1 MNRWKASKLT
11 GVALV
16 TLALG
21 GLGLRAASAEPPP
34 RMESALR
41 HLNEAREE
49 LRLARGDADG
59 HREQALDFTVRAIRQ
74 VEQAIDLES
83 RHREH
88 RERRERR

>member
-1 MNRWKASKLT
+1 MNMNAWKAAKLA
-11 GVALV
+11 GVVLV
-16 TLALG
+16 TVALG
-21 GLGLRAASAEPPP
+21 GLGLRAASAEPQP

-49 LRLARGDADG
+49 LRLAHGDAGG

-74 VEQAIDLES
+74 VEEGIQAES

-88 RERRERR
+88 RERR

>member
-1 MNRWKASKLT
+1 MNGWKVSKLA

-16 TLALG
+16 GVTLG
-21 GLGLRAASAEPPP
+21 GLGLRAASAEPAP

-49 LRLARGDADG
+49 LRMAHSAAGE

-74 VEQAIDLES
+74 VEQAIDLVN
-83 RHREH
+83 RH

>member
-1 MNRWKASKLT
+1 MNRWKASKLA

-16 TLALG
+16 TVAFG
-21 GLGLRAASAEPPP
+21 GLGLRAASAEPER

-49 LRLARGDADG
+49 LRLAHGEAEG

-74 VEQAIDLES
+74 VEQAIDLDN
-83 RHREH
+83 RH

>member
-1 MNRWKASKLT
+1 MNAWKVSKVA

-16 TLALG
+16 TVALG
-21 GLGLRAASAEPPP
+21 GLGLRAASAEPQP

-49 LRLARGDADG
+49 LRLAHGEAGG

-83 RHREH
+83 RHRE
-88 RERRERR
+88 RRERR

>member
-1 MNRWKASKLT
+1 MNAWNVSKVA

-16 TLALG
+16 TVGLG
-21 GLGLRAASAEPPP
+21 GLGLRAASAEAPP

-49 LRLARGDADG
+49 LRSARGEAGG

-74 VEQAIDLES
+74 VEQAIDLDN

-88 RERRERR
+88 RERR

>member
-1 MNRWKASKLT
+1 MKAWNVSKIA

-16 TLALG
+16 TVALG

-49 LRLARGDADG
+49 LRLARGEAGG

-74 VEQAIDLES
+74 VEQAIDLEDN
-83 RHREH
+83 RH